1 HRRHSRTI
9 PQTEGPGPA
18 EREIELAGKAPRPK
32 RPDGR
37 INVNSDDIA
46 AAHSSGT
53 GDEDEDDAPIFDT
66 SVAHQARL
74 YDYLLGGKD
83 NFAADRAFARA
94 IIEASPRIV
103 ATARANRALLGR
115 TIRFLAGEA
124 DVAQFLDIGT
134 GIPSAGSTHQ
144 VAQEV
149 RPDAKIVYVDNDPVV
164 LAHARAL
171 LTGHSPGTTNYI
183 DADLRD
189 PESILSQA
197 RKTLD
202 FNRPVGVLLLAILH
216 AISDTDDPHRIVATI
231 MNAMPSG
238 SYLAI
243 THVGLDLFSP
253 DEKAKV
259 ESITRDMSHDQYTY
273 RNKAEVTR
281 FFDGLGLVE
290 PGIVPVGEWRPDQEA
305 LAYGSTYWYAGLAR
319 KS

>member
-1 HRRHSRTI
+1 VNN
-9 PQTEGPGPA
+9 
-18 EREIELAGKAPRPK
+18 
-32 RPDGR
+32 DG
-37 INVNSDDIA
+37 ISA
-46 AAHSSGT
+46 ADESGVS
-53 GDEDEDDAPIFDT
+53 DEDDAPIFDT
-66 SVAHQARL
+66 SIAHQARL

-83 NFAADRAFARA
+83 NFAADRAFAQA
-94 IIEASPRIV
+94 IIDASPRIV

-115 TIRFLAGEA
+115 TVRFLAEGA

-171 LTGHSPGTTNYI
+171 LTGHAPGTTNYI

-189 PESILSQA
+189 PETILNQA

-216 AISDTDDPHRIVATI
+216 AMSATDDPHGIVTAI
-231 MNAMPSG
+231 MNALPPG

-253 DEKAKV
+253 EEKAKV
-259 ESITRDMSHDQYTY
+259 ESLTRNMSHDQYTY
-273 RNKAEVTR
+273 RDKAEITR
-281 FFDGLGLVE
+281 FFDGLELVE
-290 PGIVPVGEWRPDQEA
+290 PGIVPVGEWRPDQQA
-305 LAYGSTYWYAGLAR
+305 QVYGSTYWYAGVAR
-319 KS
+319 KP